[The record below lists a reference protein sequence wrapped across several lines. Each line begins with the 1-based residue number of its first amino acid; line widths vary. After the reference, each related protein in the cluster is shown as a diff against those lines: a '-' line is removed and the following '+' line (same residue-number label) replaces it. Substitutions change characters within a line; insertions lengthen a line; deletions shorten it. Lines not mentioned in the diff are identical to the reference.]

1 MVERRGAYK
10 ILVGKLEGK
19 RQLVKPRRRC
29 EDSIKMAVQEMGL
42 DRSVSVLGQMAV
54 TCECGN
60 EPLGSI
66 KCGEFLD

>member
-1 MVERRGAYK
+1 MFIIWYECMHSWSEEELT
-10 ILVGKLEGK
+10 I
-19 RQLVKPRRRC
+19 
-29 EDSIKMAVQEMGL
+29 EDQ
-42 DRSVSVLGQMAV
+42 V